1 MIWATPSVFQA
12 LDEESGP
19 RVPGALTFG
28 SFSYDPHGAWFAGR
42 GRVWLVSDGGGVGQ
56 FKVGPAE
63 EMVFP
68 AGPCS

>member
-1 MIWATPSVFQA
+1 M
-12 LDEESGP
+12 
-19 RVPGALTFG
+19 TFG

-56 FKVGPAE
+56 FKVGLAE